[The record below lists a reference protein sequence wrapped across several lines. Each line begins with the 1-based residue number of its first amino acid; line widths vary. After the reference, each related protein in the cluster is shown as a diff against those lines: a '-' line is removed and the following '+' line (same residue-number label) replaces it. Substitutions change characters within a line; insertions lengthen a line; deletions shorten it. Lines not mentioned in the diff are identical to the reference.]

1 LAGASA
7 SGVDDMAAEY
17 PCSIVG
23 LPWLG
28 LAIVR
33 FWLQTVVELMPAS
46 SSVNITELIDR
57 YPLGRFQIRIIV
69 LCGLVALLDG
79 FDLLA
84 IGVAAPAMAGPLH
97 IAPNHFGLLFS
108 AALFGLMLGA
118 FALGPIAD
126 RYGRRCVLIGAT
138 ATFGVFTLC
147 TASAATLPQILLFR
161 FLAGV
166 GLGGAMPSFIS
177 LAAEYTP
184 GSNRQ
189 AVVGLLWTGFPL
201 GGVMVGLLASRLVN
215 TVGWQS
221 LFCIGGIL
229 PLVLSIVLIRVL
241 PDSIEFLVMRG
252 AAWRDIRDLLVRISP
267 TVNIA
272 SDCQFVIN
280 DEKTRGVPVW
290 QLFSAGRAGGTIL
303 LWASYFVTFLM
314 LVTSGAWTPTLLQ
327 RAGIDSAQ
335 SSVAIALFA
344 LGSVVGTPLA
354 GFLVSRFAARR
365 VLPTALVGSAMTL
378 GAVGHASQ
386 SIALVIVFLAFAGFF
401 LGIASSGLIVLAPLL
416 YSTAIRSTGVGW
428 AMGLGRLG
436 SFVGPLAIGLL
447 VDRGWQTGD
456 SFVALGTAALCAALC
471 TSLIGIN
478 RPRRA
483 AEGDCAAGLKGDQ
496 KSG

>member
-1 LAGASA
+1 MSA
-7 SGVDDMAAEY
+7 S
-17 PCSIVG
+17 
-23 LPWLG
+23 
-28 LAIVR
+28 
-33 FWLQTVVELMPAS
+33 T
-46 SSVNITELIDR
+46 SVNITELVDR
-57 YPLGRFQIRIIV
+57 CPPGPLQIRIIV

-84 IGVAAPAMAGPLH
+84 VGVAAPAMAGPLH
-97 IAPNHFGLLFS
+97 IAPNQFGLLFS

-118 FALGPIAD
+118 FGLGPIAD

-138 ATFGVFTLC
+138 TTFGVFTLC

-184 GSNRQ
+184 RSNRQ
-189 AVVGLLWTGFPL
+189 AVIGLLWTGVPL
-201 GGVMVGLLASRLVN
+201 GGVIVGLLGSRLVD

-221 LFCIGGIL
+221 LFYIGGIL
-229 PLVLSIVLIRVL
+229 PLGLSIVLIRAL

-252 AAWRDIRDLLVRISP
+252 AAWRDIGDLLVRIRP

-272 SDCQFVIN
+272 SGCQFVIN
-280 DEKTRGVPVW
+280 DKKARGVPVW
-290 QLFSAGRAGGTIL
+290 QLFSAGRAGGTVL

-314 LVTSGAWTPTLLQ
+314 VATSGAWTPTLLQ
-327 RAGIDSAQ
+327 RAGIDGPQ
-335 SSVAIALFA
+335 SSVSVALFA

-365 VLPTALVGSAMTL
+365 VLPTALFGSAMTL

-386 SIALVIVFLAFAGFF
+386 SIALVLVLLGFAGFF
-401 LGIASSGLIVLAPLL
+401 LGVASSGLIGLAPLL

-436 SFVGPLAIGLL
+436 SLVGPLALGLL
-447 VDRGWQTGD
+447 VNRGWQIGD
-456 SFVALGTAALCAALC
+456 SFVALGTPALCAALF

-478 RPRRA
+478 RPRGT
-483 AEGDCAAGLKGDQ
+483 AEADCVVGVTGEELDQ
-496 KSG
+496 

>member
-1 LAGASA
+1 L
-7 SGVDDMAAEY
+7 
-17 PCSIVG
+17 
-23 LPWLG
+23 
-28 LAIVR
+28 
-33 FWLQTVVELMPAS
+33 
-46 SSVNITELIDR
+46 
-57 YPLGRFQIRIIV
+57 

-84 IGVAAPAMAGPLH
+84 IGLAAPAMAGPLH
-97 IAPNHFGLLFS
+97 IAPNQFGTVFS
-108 AALFGLMLGA
+108 AAVFGLMLGA
-118 FALGPIAD
+118 FGLGPIAD
-126 RYGRRCVLIGAT
+126 RCGRRCVLIGAT
-138 ATFGVFTLC
+138 ATFGIFTLC
-147 TASAATLPQILLFR
+147 TASAATLLQVLLLR

-184 GSNRQ
+184 RPNRQ

-201 GGVMVGLLASRLVN
+201 GGVMVGLLASRLID

-221 LFCIGGIL
+221 LFYIGGIL
-229 PLVLSIVLIRVL
+229 PLGLSILLSRAL

-252 AAWRDIRDLLVRISP
+252 AAWRDIRHLLVQISP

-272 SDCQFVIN
+272 SDCQFVVN
-280 DEKTRGVPVW
+280 GEKSRGVPVW
-290 QLFSAGRAGGTIL
+290 QLFLASRACGTIL
-303 LWASYFVTFLM
+303 LWASYLVTFMM
-314 LVTSGAWTPTLLQ
+314 LVTSAAWTPTLLQ

-365 VLPTALVGSAMTL
+365 VLPTALVGSAATL

-386 SIALVIVFLAFAGFF
+386 SIALVIVFLGLAGFF
-401 LGIASSGLIVLAPLL
+401 LSVTSSGLIALASLL

-428 AMGLGRLG
+428 AMGVGRLG

-447 VDRGWQTGD
+447 VNRGWQIGD
-456 SFVALGTAALCAALC
+456 SFVELGVPALCAALFTC
-471 TSLIGIN
+471 MIGIN
-478 RPRRA
+478 RPSRA
-483 AEGDCAAGLKGDQ
+483 TEAGELPLSSTD
-496 KSG
+496 